1 MSNKYLI
8 KYNICVFFTHAFPGI
23 ELLPA
28 YAFYLGQRCLKG
40 VSMCIARE
48 CVRVCVCKTMHIPP
62 RSPVWAYQN
71 GWSEEEED
79 GPPGERQYVLY
90 IIYYI
95 CVCICVLKSFAAR
108 LHIIC
113 VIFRSIFSTPTL
125 PPGTRATPSEPSP
138 KATIACNNNN
148 NNIACPRAYD

>member
-1 MSNKYLI
+1 VSFLRMRFRESSYAK
-8 KYNICVFFTHAFPGI
+8 
-23 ELLPA
+23 PA

-62 RSPVWAYQN
+62 RSPVWTYQN
-71 GWSEEEED
+71 GWPEED
-79 GPPGERQYVLY
+79 GPPGERQYVYCILY
-90 IIYYI
+90 IICA

-113 VIFRSIFSTPTL
+113 IIFRSIFSTLSL
-125 PPGTRATPSEPSP
+125 PPAQPRLNHHP
-138 KATIACNNNN
+138 KL
-148 NNIACPRAYD
+148 P